1 MLTATTNNNQVIRNY
16 VIATASVML
25 LSVGVADLF
34 NSPARVG
41 QQERLNGYVP
51 YVTAALVN
59 QAKSLAR

>member
-1 MLTATTNNNQVIRNY
+1 MLTATTTNNQVIRNY
-16 VIATASVML
+16 VIAAASVML
-25 LSVGVADLF
+25 LSVGVADMF

-51 YVTAALVN
+51 YVSAALVN